1 MPNIKVSFSHAQ
13 VLGLKGTRPNTLLIL
28 NPLHADSMLSLSFS
42 RAQVWDQKYKTE
54 QAAHFMNLLRPD
66 VMVRKNIDLPWSW
79 GLFSNDP
86 NIPWDIIAAK
96 VHYHVGWKLLM
107 VLNYTSCVHNQVVC
121 T

>member
-1 MPNIKVSFSHAQ
+1 MHAQALISLFVKSSLMLSILIKFSSSVHLTMPNIKVSFSH
-13 VLGLKGTRPNTLLIL
+13 
-28 NPLHADSMLSLSFS
+28 
-42 RAQVWDQKYKTE
+42 AQVWDQKYKTE